1 MNIGLFFKGLLVGF
15 LIATPVGPTGV
26 LCIQRTLNKGKLH
39 GIVSGLGAASADA
52 IYGFIAAFGLTFI
65 SNFLVK
71 EQPWLRLVGGIFLCY
86 MGARVLLSKS
96 EKRATPEDGA
106 SYVRDYVSAFIL
118 TFTNPTTFL
127 AFAAAFAGLGLV
139 SLIEHHIAA
148 LLLVAGVFVGS
159 GLWWLI
165 LSGITATFL
174 GKLLYTRPAWLNKI
188 SGIIIIAF
196 GLFVLLTLIT

>member
-1 MNIGLFFKGLLVGF
+1 MNIGLFFKGFLVGF
-15 LIATPVGPTGV
+15 LIAMPVGPIGI
-26 LCIQRTLNKGKLH
+26 LCIQRTLHKGKLH
-39 GIVSGLGAASADA
+39 GMVSGLGAATADA
-52 IYGFIAAFGLTFI
+52 IYGFVAAFGLTFI

-71 EQPWLRLVGGIFLCY
+71 EQPWLRLIGGIFLCY

-106 SYVRDYVSAFIL
+106 SYVSDYVSAFIL

-174 GKLLYTRPAWLNKI
+174 GKLLYTRPAWLNKV

>member
-106 SYVRDYVSAFIL
+106 SYVSDYVSAFIL

>member
-1 MNIGLFFKGLLVGF
+1 MNIGLFLKGLLVGF
-15 LIATPVGPTGV
+15 LIAMPVGPIGI

-52 IYGFIAAFGLTFI
+52 IYGFIAAFGLKFI

-71 EQPWLRLVGGIFLCY
+71 EQMWLRLVGGVFLCY

-106 SYVRDYVSAFIL
+106 SYVSDYVSAFIL

>member
-15 LIATPVGPTGV
+15 LISTPVGPIGV

-39 GIVSGLGAASADA
+39 GIVSGLGAATADA
-52 IYGFIAAFGLTFI
+52 VYGFIAAFGLTFV

-71 EQPWLRLVGGIFLCY
+71 EQMWLRLAGGIFLCY
-86 MGARVLLSKS
+86 MGVRVFLFKS
-96 EKRATPEDGA
+96 EQRTAPGDST
-106 SYVRDYVSAFIL
+106 SYFRDYVSMFFL
-118 TFTNPTTFL
+118 TLTNPITFF
-127 AFAAAFAGLGLV
+127 AFAATFAGLGLV

-148 LLLVAGVFVGS
+148 LLLVAGIFVGA

-174 GKLLYTRPAWLNKI
+174 GKLLYSRPAWLNKI
-188 SGIIIIAF
+188 SGIVIVVF

>member
-1 MNIGLFFKGLLVGF
+1 MNIGLFLKGLLVGF
-15 LIATPVGPTGV
+15 LISTPVGPIGV

-39 GIVSGLGAASADA
+39 GIVSGLGAATADA
-52 IYGFIAAFGLTFI
+52 IYGFVAAFGLTFV

-71 EQPWLRLVGGIFLCY
+71 EQMWLRLVGGIFLCY
-86 MGARVLLSKS
+86 MGVRVFLFKS
-96 EKRATPEDGA
+96 EQRTAPGDST
-106 SYVRDYVSAFIL
+106 SYVRDYMSMFFL
-118 TFTNPTTFL
+118 TLTNPITFF
-127 AFAAAFAGLGLV
+127 AFAATFAGLGLV

-148 LLLVAGVFVGS
+148 LLLVAGIFVGA

-174 GKLLYTRPAWLNKI
+174 RKLLYSRPAWLNKI
-188 SGIIIIAF
+188 SGIVIIVF

>member
-1 MNIGLFFKGLLVGF
+1 MNIGLFFKGFLAGF
-15 LIATPVGPTGV
+15 LIAMPVGPIGV

-39 GIVSGLGAASADA
+39 GMVSGLGAATADA

-65 SNFLVK
+65 SSFLVK
-71 EQPWLRLVGGIFLCY
+71 EQMWLRLIGGIFLCY
-86 MGARVLLSKS
+86 MGARVFTAKS
-96 EKRATPEDGA
+96 QQRTAAVDST

-127 AFAAAFAGLGLV
+127 AFAAMFAGLGLV

-159 GLWWLI
+159 GLWWLT

-174 GKLLYTRPAWLNKI
+174 GKLLYNRPTWLNKAA
-188 SGIIIIAF
+188 GIAITLF
-196 GLFVLLTLIT
+196 GILVLLTLII

>member
-15 LIATPVGPTGV
+15 LIAMPVGPIGI
-26 LCIQRTLNKGKLH
+26 LCIQRTLHKGKLH
-39 GIVSGLGAASADA
+39 GMVSGLGAATADA

-106 SYVRDYVSAFIL
+106 SYVSDYVSAFIL

-174 GKLLYTRPAWLNKI
+174 GKLLYTRPAWLNKV

>member
-15 LIATPVGPTGV
+15 LIAMPVGPIGI

-39 GIVSGLGAASADA
+39 GIVSGLGAATADA

-86 MGARVLLSKS
+86 MGARVYLSKS
-96 EKRATPEDGA
+96 QQRATPEDGA
-106 SYVRDYVSAFIL
+106 SYVSDYVSAFIL

-139 SLIEHHIAA
+139 ILIEHHIAA

-174 GKLLYTRPAWLNKI
+174 GKLLYTRPAWLNKV